1 MDLDGDRIHD
11 AIRIAAENNRH
22 QYLDENGRISVIVD
36 FDRTPTPEDQAMIE
50 AEVGFE
56 TQFRYWLI
64 DAIAGTIEL
73 ERLHDLIKLP
83 RVVFVELDGL
93 LGIQMQD
100 VVPTPASTL
109 MAGYE
114 EHRW

>member
-1 MDLDGDRIHD
+1 
-11 AIRIAAENNRH
+11 
-22 QYLDENGRISVIVD
+22 
-36 FDRTPTPEDQAMIE
+36 MIE

-83 RVVFVELDGL
+83 ELYL
-93 LGIQMQD
+93 LNWMDFWESKCKTSSQH
-100 VVPTPASTL
+100 TAST
-109 MAGYE
+109 
-114 EHRW
+114 

>member
-1 MDLDGDRIHD
+1 M
-11 AIRIAAENNRH
+11 
-22 QYLDENGRISVIVD
+22 D

-64 DAIAGTIEL
+64 DSIAGTIEL

-93 LGIQMQD
+93 LESKCKTSSQH
-100 VVPTPASTL
+100 TAST
-109 MAGYE
+109 
-114 EHRW
+114 